1 MKESARQS
9 VFYGNADDSPVCLV
23 SFLVLISFLC
33 CFSFFAH
40 CYYLLTFPLPLIIV
54 FFVLFSPLSSLFLV
68 RLTAVCFSSFPSS
81 SVCFLGVTI

>member
-23 SFLVLISFLC
+23 SFLVLITFCVVFL
-33 CFSFFAH
+33 S
-40 CYYLLTFPLPLIIV
+40 LLIVIIFFPLPLIIV
-54 FFVLFSPLSSLFLV
+54 FFILFSLLSSLFLV

-81 SVCFLGVTI
+81 SVCFLDVTI